1 MDEKEREKLLKKIEE
16 YTKKIEKESSN
27 ASYYSNRGNAY
38 HSLGEYK
45 KALEDY
51 SKAIEL
57 NPKNASYYYNRGNT
71 YNNLKDYDKAVN
83 DYSRAMELNPKNA
96 SYYYNIGNTYSNL
109 KDYDKAVND
118 YSRAIELNPNNASY
132 YNNRGIAY
140 YSLKDYDKAVN
151 DYSRAIELNPNNAS
165 YYNNRGIAY
174 YSLKDY
180 EKAIKNCNKAIELDP
195 NNNSIK
201 ETKNLILKLNKKN
214 KNIQYDNKIVDTT
227 KNKEEINREDFESNI
242 IHNSS
247 DDLTS
252 NFNKIFQEVFSNA
265 LDLHLNEKFQEAEKE
280 FSDFIKKYKDS
291 QNKSPALENL
301 LEEAELYRKASQEKV
316 KRLKGYL
323 IFSDI
328 LGWKGVW
335 KKFSLTEEKMGVVNR
350 LLNIRNELENEIKSQ
365 NSICNMNLISDTFI
379 IYSQSFEMSKNL
391 SKKLMTLCLE
401 KELPIRGAIS
411 YGECYNKDTV
421 YVGQAVD
428 EAASWH
434 DEGEEIGIFYT
445 PSAKQEI
452 IKNKYNLPEDFI
464 KLKSGEIKTF
474 FINWY
479 NKETKKKF
487 DELFSKIDKSSIKVY
502 LKYLNTE
509 KKFDKY
515 LKEEKDEM
523 LRIGNGYDVHRL
535 VEGRRLMLGGV
546 EVPHTKGVLGHSD
559 GDVLLHAITDAII
572 GALGLGDIGLHFPD
586 NDENLK
592 DIDSAIL
599 LKKINNIMKEKNYRI
614 VNLDSIIVIQKPKLR
629 PHIDSI
635 RDNIA
640 KILEIEPELVNV
652 KAKTEE
658 KLGFTG
664 DETGVKSYCVVLL
677 EKDNVR

>member
-96 SYYYNIGNTYSNL
+96 SYYYNIGNTYSN
-109 KDYDKAVND
+109 
-118 YSRAIELNPNNASY
+118 
-132 YNNRGIAY
+132 
-140 YSLKDYDKAVN
+140 LKDYDKAVN

-677 EKDNVR
+677 VKDNVR